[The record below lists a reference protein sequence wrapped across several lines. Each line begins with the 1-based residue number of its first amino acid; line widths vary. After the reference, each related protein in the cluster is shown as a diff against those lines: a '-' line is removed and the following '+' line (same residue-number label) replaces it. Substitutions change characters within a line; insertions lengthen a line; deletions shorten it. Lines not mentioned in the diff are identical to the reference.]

1 MYLDD
6 VSFTLRLARLK
17 VEPLRLWLV
26 YAYFFLII
34 MDLHPLQTELQTDQ
48 TF

>member
-6 VSFTLRLARLK
+6 ASFTLRLARLK

-26 YAYFFLII
+26 YAYFFLYHHGPTPPS
-34 MDLHPLQTELQTDQ
+34 D
-48 TF
+48 